1 MRAQVGIGIT
11 SPNAGLDINSTTT
24 GLLIPRVSL
33 TNLLIEAPVLNP
45 QGGAIPT
52 STLVYHDG
60 LNAITAGFYY
70 WDSTQWVMLTTE
82 ESNDWT
88 ITGNTGTSPATNFI
102 GTIDNQDFVMRTN
115 NTEKARIMSGGN
127 FGIGL
132 VNPLAKA
139 HIFQP
144 NTSTQG
150 GILVQ
155 NAGTGSAISLFQ
167 TNSGTVNQ
175 ALYIDQDGTDAFSR
189 GIDIYMDTANP
200 ASGYS
205 LFHQGT
211 GRGIY
216 TDLTNATNGSTGNA
230 LYHAGTG
237 RGTFLNLSNTTNAA
251 TASTIVHDGI
261 GTGEFISLTNAAS
274 TGTAL
279 SLNTDGTGRG
289 QQISLGNATN
299 AAIGLGVFHSGT
311 GAGIIS
317 QTVGDAIAATTSG
330 ITATAGSF
338 AITNTA
344 ADTNSIGMFISYN
357 GSGAGGGAGG
367 GNALEV
373 QHNGTNGN
381 AVDIFLGSP
390 TTGEGSTTSE
400 YTGLSVSQYA
410 NGTGTAGGVKSAISA
425 SSYGADPTIFVN
437 NSGSEGGHGVLSQTI
452 PGAPGMDPRAFYGY
466 SYDATNPG
474 LGYGGYFY
482 GGLRGVYGASAPG
495 GSTYGVFAAGDVGA
509 TGTKT
514 FIIDHPLDPANKEL
528 RHFAIES
535 NEVLN
540 MYRGVVKLDKSGNAT
555 VILPEYF
562 SAINKDA
569 TYQLTPIGTSS
580 QPYIQKEITNNSF
593 AIGGTPN
600 TKVSWTIHAK
610 RNDATLKYYDSIG
623 GDYDNESR
631 YKSARFKGKYHTP
644 EAYGK
649 SSDMAIDK
657 IDHSMV
663 KRAEQIELHKKAMLL
678 KNEVKKLDS
687 EKNDSKRD
695 RKKLEKSKSL

>member
-1 MRAQVGIGIT
+1 MKLKLLIPLFFIANIAMRAQVGIGIT
-11 SPNAGLDINSTTT
+11 SPNAGLDVSSTTT

-45 QGGAIPT
+45 QGGAIPI
-52 STLVYHDG
+52 STLIYHDG
-60 LNAITAGFYY
+60 SNAITAGFYY
-70 WDSTQWVMLTTE
+70 WDGAQWVMLTTG

-88 ITGNTGTSPATNFI
+88 ITGNTGTNPATNFI
-102 GTIDNQDFVMRTN
+102 GTTDAQDFVMRTN

-132 VNPLAKA
+132 INPIAKA
-139 HIFQP
+139 HVFQT
-144 NTSTQG
+144 NTATQDG
-150 GILVQ
+150 VLVQ
-155 NAGTGSAISLFQ
+155 NAGTGNAISLFQ
-167 TNSGTVNQ
+167 TNTGATSQ
-175 ALYIDQDGTDAFSR
+175 ALFIDQDGTDASSR
-189 GIDIYMDTANP
+189 GIDVYMDTANP
-200 ASGYS
+200 AVGYS
-205 LFHQGT
+205 LFHEGT
-211 GRGIY
+211 G
-216 TDLTNATNGSTGNA
+216 LGS
-230 LYHAGTG
+230 
-237 RGTFLNLSNTTNAA
+237 FLNLSNA
-251 TASTIVHDGI
+251 TSPAIGSAIVHDGT
-261 GTGEFISLTNAAS
+261 GTGEFITL
-274 TGTAL
+274 
-279 SLNTDGTGRG
+279 R
-289 QQISLGNATN
+289 NATN
-299 AAIGLGVFHSGT
+299 TSIGLALLHAGT
-311 GAGIIS
+311 GIGIVS
-317 QTVGDAIAATTSG
+317 QTVGDAIVGNASG
-330 ITATAGSF
+330 TTATAGSF
-338 AITNTA
+338 AITNAA

-381 AVDIFLGSP
+381 AVDIFLGDP
-390 TTGEGSTTSE
+390 TAGEGSTTSE

-410 NGTGTAGGVKSAISA
+410 DGTGTAGVKSAINA
-425 SSYGADPTIFVN
+425 SSYGEDPTIFVN
-437 NSGSEGGHGVLSQTI
+437 NNGSEGGHGVLSQTLA
-452 PGAPGMDPRAFYGY
+452 GAAGMDPRAFYGY

-482 GGLRGVYGASAPG
+482 GGLMGVYGASAPG

-509 TGTKT
+509 TGVKT

-528 RHFAIES
+528 RHFAVES

-540 MYRGVVKLDKSGNAT
+540 MYRGIVKLDESGKAT
-555 VILPEYF
+555 VVLPEYF

-623 GDYDNESR
+623 GDYENESR
-631 YKSARFKGKYHTP
+631 DKPTRFKGKYHTP
-644 EAYGK
+644 QAYGK
-649 SSDMAIDK
+649 SSDMAINK

-663 KRAEQIELHKKAMLL
+663 KRAEQIELNKKAMLL
-678 KNEVKKLDS
+678 KDKVKKLDS
-687 EKNDSKRD
+687 EKMMLKKNQE
-695 RKKLEKSKSL
+695 KLEKKIER